1 MFALNSN
8 NEIIH
13 ISDALSKTDY
23 FCAKCGRVLRVR
35 NGKIKVKHF
44 YHLVNDCGD
53 RGESLIHRYWKEYF
67 SKLKEFEGF
76 KIIDSRM
83 EVRLLNNTY
92 IPDIV
97 LKIDDESYIIIE
109 ICYKNPKTFDYVEK
123 FKKLSKLKKV
133 YEIKV
138 DFDEIIEIKEI
149 YDRDKFEK
157 EYKTLKEKL
166 EPAKDI
172 LLKFSKRGGIK
183 FCFIDHYPSYT
194 PVLDKYLKMEY
205 RCTNNPYSNISYSYP
220 YRDSVTPTKTKICL
234 YISSRTYNFSIRT
247 LPFYINIY
255 NKKEAMEWYGGYGEL
270 YIKNPDLDYG
280 RGISVT
286 IYDND

>member
-13 ISDALSKTDY
+13 INEALSKTDY
-23 FCAKCGRVLRVR
+23 FCAKCGGVLRVR

-76 KIIDSRM
+76 KIVDSRV

-97 LKIDDESYIIIE
+97 LKIENEGYIIIE
-109 ICYKNPKTFDYVEK
+109 ICYKNPKTFDYLKK

-133 YEIKV
+133 YEIVV
-138 DFDEIIEIKEI
+138 DFDKIIEVKEI
-149 YDRDKFEK
+149 YDKDKFEK
-157 EYKTLKEKL
+157 EYKDLKEKL
-166 EPAKDI
+166 ELAKEF
-172 LLKFSKRGGIK
+172 LLKFSEAGGIK
-183 FCFIDHYPSYT
+183 FKLSHHYPIFY

-205 RCTNNPYSNISYSYP
+205 RWSGNFSSKKRYSYP
-220 YRDSVTPTKTKICL
+220 YKDSVTPTKTRIYL
-234 YISSRTYNFSIRT
+234 SIHSHSYDFTINT
-247 LPFYINIY
+247 LPFNINIY
-255 NKKEAMEWYGGYGEL
+255 NKKEAVEWYNFGEL
-270 YIKNPDLDYG
+270 FIENSNLNYG
-280 RGISVT
+280 KGISV
-286 IYDND
+286 IICDN

>member
-13 ISDALSKTDY
+13 ISDALSKIDY
-23 FCAKCGRVLRVR
+23 FCAKCGGVLRVR

-109 ICYKNPKTFDYVEK
+109 ICYKNPKTFDYLKK
-123 FKKLSKLKKV
+123 FKKLTKLKKV
-133 YEIKV
+133 YEIVV
-138 DFDEIIEIKEI
+138 DFDKIIEVKEI
-149 YDRDKFEK
+149 YDKDKFEK
-157 EYKTLKEKL
+157 EYEDLKQKL
-166 EPAKDI
+166 ELAKEF
-172 LLKFSKRGGIK
+172 LLKFSEVGGIK
-183 FCFIDHYPSYT
+183 FCYIDHFPSFT
-194 PVLDKYLKMEY
+194 PVIDKYLKMEY
-205 RCTNNPYSNISYSYP
+205 RWTDNPYSKISYSYP
-220 YRDSVTPTKTKICL
+220 YKDSVTPTKTKIYL
-234 YISSRTYNFSIRT
+234 SIYSHLYNFKIKTS
-247 LPFYINIY
+247 PFYVNVY
-255 NKKEAMEWYGGYGEL
+255 NKIEALKIIGYYNFIEL
-270 YIKNPDLDYG
+270 SIKNSDLN
-280 RGISVT
+280 RKVIV
-286 IYDND
+286 IICDN